1 MTTDEKLDLILS
13 KMDCMST
20 DIQSMKADINSMK
33 ADIISMKADIDSM
46 KADIVSMK
54 ADIVSM
60 KADIQ
65 LLKKKVA
72 DIELHLENTT
82 DWNIKLLAESHTD
95 LIDKLNQAIPYA
107 NKNLIYEVK
116 VSYLIGE
123 VENLKREVEKLKNRI
138 A

>member
-1 MTTDEKLDLILS
+1 MS

-46 KADIVSMK
+46 KADIVSMKADIDSMK

>member
-20 DIQSMKADINSMK
+20 DIQSMKADI
-33 ADIISMKADIDSM
+33 ISMKADIDSM
-46 KADIVSMK
+46 KADIVSMKADIDSMK